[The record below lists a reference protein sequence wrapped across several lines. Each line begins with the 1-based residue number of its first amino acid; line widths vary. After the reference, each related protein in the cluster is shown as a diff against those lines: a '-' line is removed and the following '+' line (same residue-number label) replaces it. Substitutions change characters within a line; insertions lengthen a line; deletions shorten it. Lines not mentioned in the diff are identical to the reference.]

1 MPERDWE
8 NFFVIIR
15 KLLED
20 EDEIEKV
27 VTPAVEVITDLFIHK
42 HDMINTS

>member
-20 EDEIEKV
+20 EDEVEKV
-27 VTPAVEVITDLFIHK
+27 VTPAVEVITDLFTHK
-42 HDMINTS
+42 HDMIDTS